1 MVWLKTAS
9 LDIELAMPKREPVP
23 EPIMSRKLLYRRV
36 GSAVISILAL
46 LATASLSVAQMP
58 QLKRPQEDNEEK
70 KPEPKKAKKVKGPRA
85 IGLLQLNR
93 SGKGSLIPIAIQ
105 VEGKFYDASVYKADP
120 VPMALESGTIYEVE
134 QTGSSQGLFTING
147 ALHSTTEGSPHHWTG
162 SGTYL
167 PTGTEVKKTTR
178 KAEDVPIGINA
189 GDNDAPPRLTRGNSK
204 PAETGSS
211 NTAPASTTPTPA
223 GTGSSD
229 KTAGSGT
236 PPSTPSA
243 GSSPSGESSGQNP
256 AKPTTSPAADKPA
269 DQGGKDQ
276 GAKDKEPSAK
286 APQAPS
292 TSTGPSQTP
301 SDQKTSAQK
310 SANQK
315 SENEY
320 RPTLRRGKPT
330 QPAPVEEEGPTMGP
344 IKFIPAISD
353 DGGPE
358 PKSYKFYWKTGEED
372 ERRNQML
379 ALAADELRAYTTALA
394 KNSIPAK
401 PAPAK
406 AAPAKSAAQRK
417 TATKPAAPTFE
428 NVQFNAFDVW
438 GNNQPVM
445 ILTAEAHPVVAPG
458 STTAPETYSIT
469 LVARADI
476 YGNLRKVY
484 TGVTDKF
491 HLDVTPRLE
500 LIDAVDADGDG
511 RGELLFRQ
519 TTDNGSG
526 YVIYRPTADKLWKMF
541 ESVGG

>member
-9 LDIELAMPKREPVP
+9 LDLELAMPKREPVP

-70 KPEPKKAKKVKGPRA
+70 KPAKPKPKKVKGPRA

-105 VEGKFYDASVYKADP
+105 VEGKFYDASVYKAEP

-147 ALHSTTEGSPHHWTG
+147 ALHSKTEGSPHPWTG
-162 SGTYL
+162 TGTYL
-167 PTGTEVKKTTR
+167 QNGAEVKKTTR

-189 GDNDAPPRLTRGNSK
+189 SDSDAPPRLTRGNSK

-211 NTAPASTTPTPA
+211 NSVPASTTPAPA

-229 KTAGSGT
+229 KTAGSVA

-256 AKPTTSPAADKPA
+256 AKPAVPPAADKPV

-276 GAKDKEPSAK
+276 GAKDKEPPAK

-292 TSTGPSQTP
+292 TSTEPSQTP

-330 QPAPVEEEGPTMGP
+330 QPAPAEEEGPTMGP

-401 PAPAK
+401 TAPAK

-484 TGVTDKF
+484 AGVTDKF